1 MNEWSKILDVP
12 QAHPAYESV
21 KAERHEGPNTVACED
36 LVAAETAI
44 ALSYNGTAHAVMM
57 ATPADLEDFAIGFS
71 VTEGIVKRRSE
82 IFAIEVKPVAEGIEL
97 NIEIEA
103 ARHRALDRKRRI
115 LTGSVGCGICGAE
128 SIAHAIRR
136 SPAVPRTLKLNDDAI
151 HRALAELPGA
161 QAINRATGAAHGAA
175 WFNRQGEIQ
184 LLREDVGRHN
194 ALDKLIGAMLQN
206 GRGFDDGAVLMTS
219 RASHEIVQ
227 KAAVVGIQALV
238 ALSAPTSLAIK
249 AAARMR
255 IGLIAFARGN
265 RHSVYTGAERF
276 VGEAVDA

>member
-1 MNEWSKILDVP
+1 VNDLSNIFHLP

-21 KAERHEGPNTVACED
+21 KAERHEGPDTVGCED

-44 ALSYNGTAHAVMM
+44 ALSYNGTPHAVMM

-71 VTEGIVKRRSE
+71 MTEGIVKRRAE
-82 IFAIEVKPVAEGIEL
+82 VHAVDVKPVEEGVEL
-97 NIEIEA
+97 NIEIDPV
-103 ARHRALDRKRRI
+103 RHRALDRKRRI

-128 SIAHAIRR
+128 SIAHALRR
-136 SPAVPRTLKLNDDAI
+136 SPPVKHTLKLGDAAI
-151 HRALAELPGA
+151 KRALSELPAA

-175 WFNRQGEIQ
+175 WFDLRGDIK

-194 ALDKLIGAMLQN
+194 ALDKLIGAMLQ
-206 GRGFDDGAVLMTS
+206 GGHRFEGGAVLMTS

-227 KAAVVGIQALV
+227 KAAVVGIEALV

-249 AAARMR
+249 AATRMR
-255 IGLIAFARGN
+255 MGLIAFARGN
-265 RHSVYTGAERF
+265 RYTIYSGAERF
-276 VGEAVDA
+276 VGEAATV